1 MSNFDFTLS
10 KEPRPLVI
18 SIALFIAILAVST
31 ASLFI
36 RFAQSEVPS
45 LVIAAYRLSLAAV
58 FTAFFIRRKELHEI
72 QALDRKKWKLIV
84 FSGLLLGVH
93 FAFWISS
100 LKMTSVTSSVVLVTT
115 TPIWVVLFS
124 PILLK
129 EKNNWKTGLG
139 LAIAFIGSIIVI
151 FNIVCL
157 LSSQGVSCSLEKIF
171 SEKNILAGNLFALVA
186 AFAAAGYTMIG
197 RKVRSFMSILPYT
210 LVVYSIAAIEL
221 IIFSLIAGEH
231 FGGYSIQS
239 VFWLILLALIPQII
253 GHSTLNWTLGFLPA
267 SSVSIALLGE
277 PVGSSLLAWVFL
289 AEAPTCLELIG
300 GMIVLLGVL
309 FAIRSTYKVA

>member
-45 LVIAAYRLSLAAV
+45 LVIAAYRLSLAAI

-72 QALDRKKWKLIV
+72 QTLDRKKWKLIV

-100 LKMTSVTSSVVLVTT
+100 LKMTSVTSSIVLVTT

-157 LSSQGVSCSLEKIF
+157 LSSKGLSCSLEKIF

-277 PVGSSLLAWVFL
+277 PIGSSLLAWVFL